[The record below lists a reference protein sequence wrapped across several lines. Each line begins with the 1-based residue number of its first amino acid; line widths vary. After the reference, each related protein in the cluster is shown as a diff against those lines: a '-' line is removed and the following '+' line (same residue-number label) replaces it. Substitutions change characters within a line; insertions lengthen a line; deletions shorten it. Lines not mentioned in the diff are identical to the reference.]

1 MLVIDKVS
9 KTFLKNKERITVLD
23 KKSHVLQKGQLIAIQ
38 GPSGC
43 GKTTLLLIAG
53 GLLHPD
59 NGNVMI
65 DGQDVYELP
74 LEKRADFRGRKI
86 GFVFQQ
92 YHLVPYLSV
101 IENIL
106 VPSLVSQALK
116 EKALQLAEHF
126 GLGHRLYHKPGELST
141 GEKQRTALARALLLD
156 PPYLL
161 ADEITGNLD
170 HKNAEHV
177 VAYLKEYAAKG
188 GAVLWVTHD
197 RQAAK
202 YADNSFLL

>member
-1 MLVIDKVS
+1 MLVIDRVS
-9 KTFLKNKERITVLD
+9 KTFIKNKKRFTILD
-23 KKSHVLQKGQLIAIQ
+23 DKSHVLEKGQVIAIQ

-53 GLLHPD
+53 GLLQPD
-59 NGNVMI
+59 KGNVLI
-65 DGQDVYELP
+65 DGHNLYEMP
-74 LEKRADFRGRKI
+74 REKRADFRAEKI

-92 YHLVPYLSV
+92 YHLIPYLTI
-101 IENIL
+101 IENIMA
-106 VPSLVSQALK
+106 PSLMSPVSRV
-116 EKALQLAEHF
+116 KAQQLAEYF
-126 GLGHRLYHKPGELST
+126 GLGHRLYHKPGELSS
-141 GEKQRTALARALLLD
+141 GEKQRTALARALLLN

-170 HKNAEHV
+170 HKNADHV
-177 VAYLKEYAAKG
+177 LAYLKEYAANG

-202 YADNSFLL
+202 YADNHFSI

>member
-1 MLVIDKVS
+1 MLK
-9 KTFLKNKERITVLD
+9 
-23 KKSHVLQKGQLIAIQ
+23 KGQVIAIQ

-59 NGNVMI
+59 KGNILI
-65 DGQDVYELP
+65 DGQNLYKLS
-74 LEKRADFRGRKI
+74 LEKRANFRALKI

-101 IENIL
+101 IDNIW
-106 VPSLVSQALK
+106 VPSLMSQVSR

>member
-23 KKSHVLQKGQLIAIQ
+23 HTSHVLQKGQLIAIQ

-59 NGNVMI
+59 NGNVFI
-65 DGQDVYELP
+65 DGQNLYELP
-74 LEKRADFRGRKI
+74 FEQRANYRARKI

-106 VPSLVSQALK
+106 VPSLMSQVSR

-141 GEKQRTALARALLLD
+141 GEKQRTALARALLLN

-197 RQAAK
+197 RQAAH